1 MNNNNNVVNT
11 LILGSTIGTSQIII
25 GYPLDTL
32 KTLRQN
38 NKKITSKELKF
49 RRIYKG
55 ISYPIYLNIF
65 YQSLLFYS
73 YENLNNK
80 LNNHLIS
87 GFITGGI
94 IGTIS
99 NPFEYYKVRE
109 QNKLPIK
116 HFSRNSFLKGLQYT
130 ILRESIATGIYFSS
144 YYTLK
149 EYNINT
155 FISGGLS
162 GVFSWVFTYPID
174 TIKTRI
180 QSCDALIPNKYH
192 NIGFSSCLFNKNL
205 FNGMS
210 YCLSRSFIVNSF
222 TFIIYEYLKK
232 NNINCY

>member
-38 NKKITSKELKF
+38 NKKITLQELKF
-49 RRIYKG
+49 RNLYKG
-55 ISYPIYLNIF
+55 VSYPIYLNIF

-80 LNNHLIS
+80 LNNNFIS
-87 GFITGGI
+87 GFITGSI
-94 IGTIS
+94 IGVIS
-99 NPFEYYKVRE
+99 NPFEYYKVRK
-109 QNKLPIK
+109 QNKLPIE
-116 HFSRNSFLKGLQYT
+116 HFSRNSLIKGMQYT
-130 ILRESIATGIYFSS
+130 VLRESIAIGVYFSS
-144 YYTLK
+144 YYSLK

-162 GVFSWVFTYPID
+162 GVFSWVLTYPID

-180 QSCDALIPNKYH
+180 QSCDTLIPNKYN
-192 NIGFSSCLFNKNL
+192 NIGFSSLFNKNL
-205 FNGMS
+205 LNRNLFNGLN

-222 TFIIYEYLKK
+222 TFIIYEYLKTK
-232 NNINCY
+232 

>member
-1 MNNNNNVVNT
+1 MNNNNVVNT
-11 LILGSTIGTSQIII
+11 LILGSTIGISQTTI

-38 NKKITSKELKF
+38 NKKISSKELKF

-55 ISYPIYLNIF
+55 VSYPIYLNIF

-80 LNNHLIS
+80 LNNHFIS
-87 GFITGGI
+87 GFITGSI
-94 IGTIS
+94 IGIIS

-109 QNKLPIK
+109 QNKLPIEY
-116 HFSRNSFLKGLQYT
+116 FSRNSFLKGLQYT
-130 ILRESIATGIYFSS
+130 VIRESIATGVYFSS

-162 GVFSWVFTYPID
+162 GVFSWIFTYPID

-180 QSCDALIPNKYH
+180 QTNDEFIFNKNH
-192 NIGFSSCLFNKNL
+192 NIGITSLFNKNL
-205 FNGMS
+205 FNGMG

-232 NNINCY
+232 NNITCY